1 MYGNIY
7 IIMLDTIKRPIA
19 YRKRTITHVSSCI
32 WEETWHPKEK
42 GFRAGEF
49 HDMRGK
55 NLFFRFFR
63 VKKEKEKKTHFHA
76 RRKTERFND
85 ALLNMD
91 LISKKSEQVCN
102 N

>member
-1 MYGNIY
+1 M
-7 IIMLDTIKRPIA
+7 T
-19 YRKRTITHVSSCI
+19 
-32 WEETWHPKEK
+32 
-42 GFRAGEF
+42 
-49 HDMRGK
+49 RGK

>member
-1 MYGNIY
+1 
-7 IIMLDTIKRPIA
+7 MLDTIKRPIA

-55 NLFFRFFR
+55 NFSGFFELKKKKKKDIFMQEGKLKDLMMLF
-63 VKKEKEKKTHFHA
+63 
-76 RRKTERFND
+76 
-85 ALLNMD
+85 
-91 LISKKSEQVCN
+91 
-102 N
+102 

>member
-1 MYGNIY
+1 
-7 IIMLDTIKRPIA
+7 MLDTIKRPIA

-55 NLFFRFFR
+55 NFSGFFELKKKKKKDTFSC
-63 VKKEKEKKTHFHA
+63 KKENK
-76 RRKTERFND
+76 
-85 ALLNMD
+85 D
-91 LISKKSEQVCN
+91 LMMLF
-102 N
+102 